1 MQAFFQK
8 KMGWK
13 VQVVDGGLSDMYNTS
28 HLLADDEVSSS
39 RCILLHMWRWTP
51 LCISARGS
59 NTVMCRQRELFLT
72 EWLVTL
78 IVECFWVMWSPIELS
93 TVPILRCGYSLHVRY
108 LSFGR

>member
-28 HLLADDEVSSS
+28 HLLANDEVSSS
-39 RCILLHMWRWTP
+39 RFILLRMWRWTP

-59 NTVMCRQRELFLT
+59 MKAKRIFLNELAGNPD
-72 EWLVTL
+72 
-78 IVECFWVMWSPIELS
+78 C
-93 TVPILRCGYSLHVRY
+93 
-108 LSFGR
+108 